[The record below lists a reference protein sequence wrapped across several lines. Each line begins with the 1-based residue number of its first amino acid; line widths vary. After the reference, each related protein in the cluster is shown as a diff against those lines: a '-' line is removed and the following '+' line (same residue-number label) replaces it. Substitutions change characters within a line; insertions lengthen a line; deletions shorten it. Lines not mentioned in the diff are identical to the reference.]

1 MSAEAFLRGIA
12 TDSYENKV
20 KASANSF
27 NVIKTY
33 LSTKEKVVSNK
44 L

>member
-12 TDSYENKV
+12 TDSYDNKV
-20 KASANSF
+20 KASANRGC
-27 NVIKTY
+27 
-33 LSTKEKVVSNK
+33 KEITV